1 MVLDAEKGQLGR
13 AGAGNAHWDERCL
26 RGGSLINPVLPV
38 FIIREAGAG
47 SCAGRKAA
55 SGGSRVVR
63 RLFTNTDT
71 QQNIHVSL
79 SHGSVARLLDYLSG
93 SIIIV
98 TLSRLVFHTLSG
110 WREAYSENQPDPT
123 GKSVAQP

>member
-13 AGAGNAHWDERCL
+13 AGAGAGNEHWDERCL
-26 RGGSLINPVLPV
+26 RGGSLINPVLPA

-47 SCAGRKAA
+47 SCAGRKSA

-71 QQNIHVSL
+71 QQNIGLCVGL

-98 TLSRLVFHTLSG
+98 THSRLVLHTFSG
-110 WREAYSENQPDPT
+110 WQ
-123 GKSVAQP
+123 

>member
-13 AGAGNAHWDERCL
+13 AGAGNAHRDQRCL

-63 RLFTNTDT
+63 RLSTNTDT
-71 QQNIHVSL
+71 QQNIGLYVSL

-98 TLSRLVFHTLSG
+98 THSRLVFHTFGG
-110 WREAYSENQPDPT
+110 WR
-123 GKSVAQP
+123 